1 MFLCRIARC
10 RANVAIRID
19 AETNLQERGNETLLY
34 VAGNKNLYEVLIT
47 QRQLNLIE
55 NVHVFHTSYN
65 LT

>member
-19 AETNLQERGNETLLY
+19 AETNLPERGNETLLY
-34 VAGNKNLYEVLIT
+34 VARNKNLYEVLIT

>member
-19 AETNLQERGNETLLY
+19 AETNLPERGNETLLY